1 MLYLNDIPE
10 LLLATEFKTSMSIKA
25 SLEGPTLCKRRENS
39 ELNTTAKYMKAEI
52 LFVEDR
58 VELAV
63 PTQSRPTKI
72 QNRELG
78 VADRGSFK

>member
-1 MLYLNDIPE
+1 M
-10 LLLATEFKTSMSIKA
+10 
-25 SLEGPTLCKRRENS
+25 ENL

-52 LFVEDR
+52 LFVEGR

-72 QNRELG
+72 QNRQLG
-78 VADRGSFK
+78 VGDGGSFKKNKRRKRKMKNGGEPGSKRITRENENKRQ